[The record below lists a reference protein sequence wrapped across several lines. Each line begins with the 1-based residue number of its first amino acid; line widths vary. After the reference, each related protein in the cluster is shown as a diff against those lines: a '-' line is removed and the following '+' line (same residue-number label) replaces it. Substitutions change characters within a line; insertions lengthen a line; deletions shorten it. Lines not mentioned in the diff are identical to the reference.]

1 MKWAEHRTWQS
12 RLIERGYRIL
22 LFAYPASFRRRFAA
36 EMLAVFREEMAHER
50 DRRGPWGEGR
60 RGTKTLFVTFAFAM
74 AQRLERL
81 QPHRRR
87 APSNS
92 ARGFSM
98 DALRND
104 LRHAVRS
111 LIRRPGFALLV
122 TATLALGIGANAAI
136 FSVLRG
142 VVLRPPPYAD
152 AGRGPRD
159 GGARAVV
166 GLAGGGPRRP
176 SA

>member
-1 MKWAEHRTWQS
+1 MNRTWQS

-36 EMLAVFREEMAHER
+36 EMLAVFREEMAYER
-50 DRRGPWGEGR
+50 GRRGPWSEGR
-60 RGTKTLFVTFAFAM
+60 RGTKTLFLTFGFAM
-74 AQRLERL
+74 AQHLERL
-81 QPHRRR
+81 KPHRRR
-87 APSNS
+87 APLS

-104 LRHAVRS
+104 LRHAIRS
-111 LIRRPGFALLV
+111 LLRRPAFALLV

-142 VVLRPPPYAD
+142 VVLRPRPTPTQ
-152 AGRGPRD
+152 AGWWSSIR
-159 GGARAVV
+159 
-166 GLAGGGPRRP
+166 
-176 SA
+176 